1 MKTLNYKKLIL
12 VIVLP
17 PFDLG
22 QLLREDN
29 GILNATCVY
38 TYDNAG
44 SITSKNSFFKKLFN
58 K

>member
-1 MKTLNYKKLIL
+1 MTTFNYKKLIL

-29 GILNATCVY
+29 GLLNKTYVY

-44 SITSKNSFFKKLFN
+44 NIIYA
-58 K
+58 